1 ERIQPNTVTY
11 SCVVKACGRAQEL
24 DRAFMFLR
32 DMQEQRI
39 AQNIMTWAPVIEAVC
54 KHRDDAAVQDGLQRM
69 LRAGVAP
76 QGRAQQQLEERLG
89 PLNLALACAE
99 PPKERPR
106 GRHQRVRSAEPQCRS
121 NSGRHQAAATTAR
134 CPELVSQATRAH

>member
-1 ERIQPNTVTY
+1 MFWKIRAFFQAKMERGSRDWNSVAI
-11 SCVVKACGRAQEL
+11 RAQEL

-54 KHRDDAAVQDGLQRM
+54 KYGDDAAVQDGLQRM

-76 QGRAQQQLEERLG
+76 QGRAQQQLEE
-89 PLNLALACAE
+89 PLSDRAVRAE
-99 PPKERPR
+99 
-106 GRHQRVRSAEPQCRS
+106 SAVVFNE
-121 NSGRHQAAATTAR
+121 GAGTEA
-134 CPELVSQATRAH
+134 